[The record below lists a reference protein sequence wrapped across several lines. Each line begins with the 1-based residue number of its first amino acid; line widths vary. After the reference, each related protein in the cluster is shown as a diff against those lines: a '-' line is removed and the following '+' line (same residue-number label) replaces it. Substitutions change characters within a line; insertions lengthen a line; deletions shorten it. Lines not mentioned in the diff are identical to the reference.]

1 MTKCILCE
9 SLSLCPRYV
18 KRPIAF
24 SLFSC
29 SAFFSASYSGLLP
42 CLSYKQNNTG
52 TREIQIHID
61 MCIYKELD
69 VKPGPL
75 PMCIK
80 NLLVPKDWMGLSL
93 SPNII
98 KS

>member
-42 CLSYKQNNTG
+42 CLSYKQNNTA

-61 MCIYKELD
+61 TCIFKGLMPEPMPMGYKKFTCTQRLD
-69 VKPGPL
+69 GT
-75 PMCIK
+75 
-80 NLLVPKDWMGLSL
+80 LLEP
-93 SPNII
+93 
-98 KS
+98 

>member
-1 MTKCILCE
+1 MTRYILCE

-75 PMCIK
+75 PMGHKKSTCTQRLDGT
-80 NLLVPKDWMGLSL
+80 LLEP
-93 SPNII
+93 
-98 KS
+98 

>member
-52 TREIQIHID
+52 TREIQIHVD

-75 PMCIK
+75 PMGHKKSTCTQRLDGT
-80 NLLVPKDWMGLSL
+80 LLEP
-93 SPNII
+93 
-98 KS
+98 

>member
-42 CLSYKQNNTG
+42 CLNYKQKKNTA
-52 TREIQIHID
+52 TKEIQIHTD
-61 MCIYKELD
+61 TCIYKELG
-69 VKPGPL
+69 VMPGPL
-75 PMCIK
+75 PMGHK
-80 NLLVPKDWMGLSL
+80 
-93 SPNII
+93 
-98 KS
+98 KSTCTQRLDGTHFEP

>member
-75 PMCIK
+75 PMGHKKSTCTQRLDGT
-80 NLLVPKDWMGLSL
+80 LLEP
-93 SPNII
+93 
-98 KS
+98 

>member
-75 PMCIK
+75 PMGHKKSTCTQRPEGT
-80 NLLVPKDWMGLSL
+80 LLEP
-93 SPNII
+93 
-98 KS
+98 